1 MFYLCTRIQV
11 QSFPVVMSEAPQLN
25 EEGGRAINMENFP
38 KSATVVATE
47 NVANATSENLNA
59 AENAASIN
67 NSNSIQMERQ
77 NDPTVERATK
87 IAIIDGEER
96 KIVVAHTK
104 YSMELPKDKK
114 NLTGSLD
121 RNKMLSCIYHLAKPE
136 IFWDVKIPLL
146 DENNQPIERGTE
158 NVYVL
163 CPTSGTYWRVDVDEK
178 LQHVEVHDFQS
189 VQEYAQAI
197 GCTNLYSRG
206 LNNTEKIG
214 VAALATGNEAC
225 QAVFDFAKE
234 HKMSTSTAQHYLD
247 YSIKPTMVL
256 ELMMGN
262 TPKGVP
268 TLGRTT
274 AEAKELLDVVKEKF
288 KKIAEKRYIIR
299 PINTLLHM
307 ENKEYSLI
315 IMKTAIKM
323 LTEMETQTIEEAPND
338 QRETMVSSA
347 LTSYLDKLKREEKE
361 AA

>member
-1 MFYLCTRIQV
+1 
-11 QSFPVVMSEAPQLN
+11 
-25 EEGGRAINMENFP
+25 MEKLHTN
-38 KSATVVATE
+38 ATVVATE

-59 AENAASIN
+59 AENAVSIN

-77 NDPTVERATK
+77 NNPTVERTTR

-96 KIVVAHTK
+96 KIVVAHIK

-114 NLTGSLD
+114 NLIGSLD
-121 RNKMLSCIYHLAKPE
+121 RSKMLSCIYHLAKPE
-136 IFWDVKIPLL
+136 LFWDADIQLF
-146 DENNQPIERGTE
+146 DENDQPIEIGSE

-163 CPTSGTYWRVDVDEK
+163 CPTAGTYWRVGVDEK
-178 LQHVEVHDFQS
+178 LQNVEVHDFQS
-189 VQEYAQAI
+189 VQDYAQAV

-206 LNNTEKIG
+206 LNNTEKMG
-214 VAALATGNEAC
+214 VAALATGDKAC

-256 ELMMGN
+256 GLMMGN
-262 TPKGVP
+262 TPEGVP
-268 TLGRTT
+268 TLGRSTE
-274 AEAKELLDVVKEKF
+274 EAKELLDAVKNKF

-307 ENKEYSLI
+307 ENKDYSLI
-315 IMKTAIKM
+315 LMKKAIKM
-323 LTEMETQTIEEAPND
+323 LTEMETQTIEKATNG
-338 QRETMVSSA
+338 QREAMVSST